1 MLSND
6 FNTILLRTLVTHKAP
21 RGTAWQAVFKKKTG
35 TDAVLCLVKMRAV
48 GAVAV
53 RFCYD
58 SEELLK
64 QIELVRGKVIEVASA
79 CNIGLKPPRK
89 IAAALIVEVAGEV
102 RKILFEH

>member
-1 MLSND
+1 MLS
-6 FNTILLRTLVTHKAP
+6 F
-21 RGTAWQAVFKKKTG
+21 
-35 TDAVLCLVKMRAV
+35 CLVKMRAV
-48 GAVAV
+48 GTVAV

-89 IAAALIVEVAGEV
+89 IAAALIVEVAERYGKSYLNIDYLSQNA
-102 RKILFEH
+102 RIKY